1 VGVKV
6 FECGGGG
13 GRKLGVLGAVGRG
26 ESNAGEQ
33 CRRFVTVL
41 ALSKSLDHLSALLFW
56 FSEVVLC
63 AFVGALLL
71 WPLPGNEGYSFR
83 EQSTFPFYFPFV
95 DALW

>member
-1 VGVKV
+1 LAGVQLGVFEGDSSWCVGVKV

-63 AFVGALLL
+63 AFVGAL
-71 WPLPGNEGYSFR
+71 
-83 EQSTFPFYFPFV
+83 
-95 DALW
+95 